1 MFAKKFGLLKK
12 ANVLMFY
19 GRSNDAFD
27 EIAKAAA
34 IVKTQW
40 EASKVTEEAIQKE
53 WQRKLGLQDGL
64 ELPKP
69 VEKIKAED
77 LDDDFYKSVD
87 ANGADLATLKLYI
100 SKVCPNIRNAYD
112 KNIFLNGLIEDLY
125 QQAEDTMID
134 KQENIKKIQKNV
146 ERLGEIAELYE
157 MYGSDADKD
166 PAQCVDAEGK
176 PIIMKKRK
184 HKMCENIYQKRYYKE
199 EGIEMKPTK
208 KGNDKHYIETVID
221 KREKLD
227 LKTM

>member
-1 MFAKKFGLLKK
+1 VIAARKERNDENCDYFAKKFGLLKK

-27 EIAKAAA
+27 EIAKAAQ

-40 EASKVTEEAIQKE
+40 EASKVLEEAIQKR

-125 QQAEDTMID
+125 
-134 KQENIKKIQKNV
+134 
-146 ERLGEIAELYE
+146 
-157 MYGSDADKD
+157 
-166 PAQCVDAEGK
+166 
-176 PIIMKKRK
+176 
-184 HKMCENIYQKRYYKE
+184 
-199 EGIEMKPTK
+199 
-208 KGNDKHYIETVID
+208 
-221 KREKLD
+221 
-227 LKTM
+227 